1 MFWMKSFPCHFI
13 YLVDINTSK
22 TLPNLF
28 IDDGPR
34 LWGVQSRLN
43 SDRFSVELSWTDLG
57 NVSAAV
63 HFLVIL
69 GMLK

>member
-1 MFWMKSFPCHFI
+1 MFQYGIRHFT

-63 HFLVIL
+63 HLLVVL